1 MFSFLRNAPSQAPS
15 PGLQQALTQQ
25 GLPVGLSAGTLR
37 VVATHGSYAG
47 RSVRFFRVFDPH
59 MAAQRGVVV
68 RTFKDL
74 DAHADLVMGSGH
86 FENRGALC
94 LTERVPATTAP
105 TPSRQPADRSA
116 HADDEHLVFWDEE
129 GSRSSALHLSA
140 AAATWRDAR
149 SSQAAEAALKVPGLE
164 RA

>member
-1 MFSFLRNAPSQAPS
+1 MFSFLRNAASQVPS
-15 PGLQQALTQQ
+15 PVLQQALTQQ
-25 GLPVGLSAGTLR
+25 GLPVGLRAGTLR
-37 VVATHGSYAG
+37 VVTTPGSYAG

-59 MAAQRGVVV
+59 IAAQRTVVV
-68 RTFKDL
+68 RTFTDL
-74 DAHADLVMGSGH
+74 AAQPDLVVCSGH
-86 FENRGALC
+86 FEKGGALC

-105 TPSRQPADRSA
+105 TLSRQPADRSA